1 MTTEAEQ
8 LIAEA
13 LKRVKLGGSFSP
25 ADIGAKI
32 GLSKLQAEVAARSLS
47 NAGILVLGFDSAAH
61 FSPEY
66 KKAKTAAQPTARRK
80 EKQRQP
86 VH

>member
-13 LKRVKLGGSFSP
+13 LKRVKLSGSFSP

-32 GLSKLQAEVAARSLS
+32 GLNKSQAEVAARSLS

-66 KKAKTAAQPTARRK
+66 KKARAVAPPVVRRK
-80 EKQRQP
+80 EKQRQA